1 MRSLRMKMVMIMV
14 ILILALMLTTGAFLM
29 SGVGNFYVSQFYEQ
43 MEGTFTPEFIA
54 QLQRLSAEDN
64 APAQMKELLMAQAG
78 LGIDITGRNVYIL
91 DQTGSV
97 LDSSNQRTTVVM
109 TQNILSAMNGEVG
122 QSSSVTN
129 DYMDLAVPVE
139 SDGAQYIAY
148 IRDNRATV
156 DALTS
161 ELLIIILRALAL
173 GLVICVILSFLL
185 SQILITPIRALT
197 VGTKRVAAGDFANR
211 VTVDSRD
218 EIGDLTR
225 NFNHMA
231 KVLQDTISEAENE
244 IVLEDLIER
253 HNAVITLTH
262 AGYIK
267 RQPEDTYSAQ
277 RRGGKGIIG
286 MATKEED
293 YIERVVVADSHSY
306 ILFFTTRGRV
316 HAVKAYRIPEAG
328 RTAKGSNIVN
338 LLEGL
343 EPEEAISA
351 MLSVKGLE
359 TGEGL
364 ENQYIVM
371 VTKRGVIKRT
381 ALAEFVMQR
390 RGGKIAL
397 SLDDDDEL
405 VFAALTHGNSD
416 VMIAMRDGKAVRFR
430 EDTVREMGR
439 TARGVKGVS
448 LAEGDSVAG
457 ACIVENDPDWMAAH
471 QLLTITEKGF
481 GKRTD
486 PSLFETRGRGTKG
499 MICHNI
505 TERTGRLCG
514 IAVVDDDCDILLIT
528 DDGTMI
534 RTPADGISTFGRAAS
549 GVIVM
554 RVAEGSSIAN
564 FAVTGKAKEEE
575 ADADTETDTDTEEA
589 DTEIVE
595 AEASNDNDTDTEE

>member
-1 MRSLRMKMVMIMV
+1 MAKTVLIVEDERAIVEILKFNLKREGYETLEALDGQTGLQLAQTEDPDLILLDVMLPKMNGFDICKTLRAENRATPIIMLTAREEEMDKVFGLETGADDYMTKPFLIMV

-129 DYMDLAVPVE
+129 DYMDLAVPVD

-244 IVLEDLIER
+244 RNKLS
-253 HNAVITLTH
+253 TLFLHMTD
-262 AGYIK
+262 G
-267 RQPEDTYSAQ
+267 
-277 RRGGKGIIG
+277 
-286 MATKEED
+286 
-293 YIERVVVADSHSY
+293 VVAFNTAGSVIHYNPAATQMLAQNLSGQ
-306 ILFFTTRGRV
+306 TTFDEIFEGGGTR
-316 HAVKAYRIPEAG
+316 HAPDAAQTAVYRNA
-328 RTAKGSNIVN
+328 
-338 LLEGL
+338 
-343 EPEEAISA
+343 
-351 MLSVKGLE
+351 
-359 TGEGL
+359 
-364 ENQYIVM
+364 EN
-371 VTKRGVIKRT
+371 
-381 ALAEFVMQR
+381 R
-390 RGGKIAL
+390 R
-397 SLDDDDEL
+397 
-405 VFAALTHGNSD
+405 
-416 VMIAMRDGKAVRFR
+416 
-430 EDTVREMGR
+430 
-439 TARGVKGVS
+439 
-448 LAEGDSVAG
+448 
-457 ACIVENDPDWMAAH
+457 
-471 QLLTITEKGF
+471 
-481 GKRTD
+481 
-486 PSLFETRGRGTKG
+486 
-499 MICHNI
+499 
-505 TERTGRLCG
+505 
-514 IAVVDDDCDILLIT
+514 
-528 DDGTMI
+528 
-534 RTPADGISTFGRAAS
+534 RA
-549 GVIVM
+549 
-554 RVAEGSSIAN
+554 
-564 FAVTGKAKEEE
+564 
-575 ADADTETDTDTEEA
+575 
-589 DTEIVE
+589 
-595 AEASNDNDTDTEE
+595 